1 MKKVR
6 FSENNEVREYEL
18 SIEEKM
24 DKKKA
29 YRKLKR
35 KRKRQRQRKNR
46 EITMHIIYTH
56 YIPKRSKI

>member
-35 KRKRQRQRKNR
+35 KRKRKRKRKNR
-46 EITMHIIYTH
+46 EIMMHIIYTH